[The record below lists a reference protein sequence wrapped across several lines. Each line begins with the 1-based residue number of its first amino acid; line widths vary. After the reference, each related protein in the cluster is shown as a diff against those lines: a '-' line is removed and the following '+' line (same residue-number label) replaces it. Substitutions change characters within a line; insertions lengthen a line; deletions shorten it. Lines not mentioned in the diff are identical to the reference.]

1 MKTKVQYKDTMPS
14 LSIIL
19 PSCLAIPLPISLY
32 LLHFFSLPI
41 DLWVVVLEP
50 GITED
55 HVLPSKAGDSE
66 ERSFG
71 VGFVIEDYV
80 YHFRD
85 LTCLIGGAIH
95 IVHRYG
101 ARDAPDVNTFCS
113 DKVSIYEVAHSS
125 GVQKCLDRMHLAGVC
140 GADFY
145 WKDDQHPV
153 SIKGVDRES
162 FGELLFPFWLLGL
175 RCPVWSRERERG
187 CIYRFTNICIDLF
200 YV

>member
-19 PSCLAIPLPISLY
+19 PPCLAIPLPISLY
-32 LLHFFSLPI
+32 LLHFSSLPI

-55 HVLPSKAGDSE
+55 HVLPSKAEDSE
-66 ERSFG
+66 ERPFG

-95 IVHRYG
+95 VVHWYG
-101 ARDAPDVNTFCS
+101 ARDAPGVNTFRS
-113 DKVSIYEVAHSS
+113 DKVSIYEVACSS
-125 GVQKCLDRMHLAGVC
+125 GVQKRLDRIYFTSVSSTDLYRKDDRHSAGV
-140 GADFY
+140 
-145 WKDDQHPV
+145 
-153 SIKGVDRES
+153 KGVGEES
-162 FGELLFPFWLLGL
+162 
-175 RCPVWSRERERG
+175 SR
-187 CIYRFTNICIDLF
+187 
-200 YV
+200 